1 MIARRRFLQA
11 AASAA
16 VFTAAGSGI
25 GGPALA
31 DDYPNHPVRLVVGF
45 PPGQS
50 ADISAR
56 LLGQWLSER
65 LGQPF
70 VIDNRPGASNTVAT
84 ELVVHAP
91 PDGYTLLWIST
102 SNYINATLYA
112 SLPYDFIRDIQPIA
126 ANTRSPLV
134 MEVTPGLP
142 VQTVPEFVAYC
153 KANPGKVNMAS
164 GGIGNS
170 THMAGALF
178 KMMTGAEMIHVP
190 YRGSAPALTD
200 LIAGRVQVMFDLVAS
215 SIGYIRGGKLRPL
228 AVTTLAR
235 SDALPDVPS
244 MSDFVPG
251 YEASAVGG
259 FGAPKDTPREIVA
272 KLNAAIN
279 TALAEPAIK
288 SRLADL
294 GGTPLP
300 GSADDFKNL
309 IAGETEKWAKV
320 IRAENIK
327 PD

>member
-1 MIARRRFLQA
+1 MKSFTRLGRRQFLCA

-16 VFTAAGSGI
+16 ALAAARS
-25 GGPALA
+25 ASA

-56 LLGQWLSER
+56 LLGQFLSDR

-84 ELVVHAP
+84 EMVVHAP
-91 PDGYTLLWIST
+91 PDGYTLLWVST
-102 SNYINATLYA
+102 SNYINATLY
-112 SLPYDFIRDIQPIA
+112 STLPYEFIRDIEPIA
-126 ANTRSPLV
+126 ANTRGPLI
-134 MEVTPGLP
+134 MEVTPDLP
-142 VQTVPEFVAYC
+142 VKSVPEFIAYC

-178 KMMTGAEMIHVP
+178 QMLTGAEMIHVP

-200 LIAGRVQVMFDLVAS
+200 LIAGRVQVMFDLMPS
-215 SIGYIRGGKLRPL
+215 SIGYVRAGRLRPL
-228 AVTTLAR
+228 AVTTAAR
-235 SDALPDVPS
+235 SEALPDLPS
-244 MSDFVPG
+244 VADFVPG

-259 FGAPKDTPREIVA
+259 FGAPKRTPREIVV
-272 KLNAAIN
+272 KLNAGIN
-279 TALAEPAIK
+279 AALADPVIK

-300 GSADDFKNL
+300 GSPDDFKKL
-309 IAGETEKWAKV
+309 IAGETAKWAKV

-327 PD
+327 PE

>member
-1 MIARRRFLQA
+1 MTLRRRQFLQLAAGVAALTAARR
-11 AASAA
+11 
-16 VFTAAGSGI
+16 AGAES
-25 GGPALA
+25 
-31 DDYPNHPVRLVVGF
+31 YPDRPVRLVVGF

-56 LLGQWLSER
+56 LLGQWLSGR

-84 ELVVHAP
+84 DLVVHAP

-102 SNYINATLYA
+102 SNYINATLYPT
-112 SLPYDFIRDIQPIA
+112 LPYDFIRDIEPIA
-126 ANTRSPLV
+126 ANTRGPLV
-134 MEVTPGLP
+134 MEVNPELP
-142 VQTVPEFVAYC
+142 VKTVAEFIAYC

-164 GGIGNS
+164 AGIGNS
-170 THMAGALF
+170 THMAGELF
-178 KMMTGAEMIHVP
+178 KMMTGADMTHVP

-200 LIAGRVQVMFDLVAS
+200 LIAGRVQVMFDLMPS

-228 AVTTLAR
+228 AVTTLER
-235 SDALPDVPS
+235 SDALPGVPS
-244 MSDFVPG
+244 VADFVPG

-259 FGAPKDTPREIVA
+259 FGAPKGTPREIVD

-279 TALAEPAIK
+279 AALADPAIK
-288 SRLADL
+288 TRLADL
-294 GGTPLP
+294 GGTTLP
-300 GSADDFKNL
+300 GTPADFGKL

-327 PD
+327 PE